1 MNAVGA
7 HLTTLLTRSAWGVQA
22 INQAMAR
29 AMAWLAAGMVVIFV
43 SVVILRYGF
52 SLGPIWL
59 QESAQYLHAA
69 VFLLAAAGVIVAD
82 GHVRVDVLRS
92 RFSERTQRRIEIG
105 GHLLLLLPF
114 ALFVL
119 WASVPYAL
127 DSWRIGETS
136 VETSGLPFVYLLK
149 TLMPLAALQLAAQA
163 LASAWLLAIGA
174 VPLVPAKHDEGL

>member
-1 MNAVGA
+1 MSVLRAR
-7 HLTTLLTRSAWGVQA
+7 LLPLVTRAACGVQA
-22 INQAMAR
+22 VNQAVAR
-29 AMAWLAAGMVVIFV
+29 AMAWLAAAMVLVFV

-52 SLGPIWL
+52 SVGPIWL

-69 VFLLAAAGVIVAD
+69 IFLLAAAGVIVVD

-92 RFSERTQRRIEIG
+92 RFSPQAQRRIEIG

-119 WASVPYAL
+119 WASVPYML
-127 DSWRIGETS
+127 ESWRIGETS

-149 TLMPLAALQLAAQA
+149 TLIPLAALQLATQA
-163 LASAWLLAIGA
+163 LASAWLLATGA
-174 VPLVPAKHDEGL
+174 VALVPPKHEEGL